1 MRLFWIQLGK
11 ELREQWATRK
21 TLVVLV
27 VMLAFGLISPISAR
41 ILPDLVASL
50 GQGQNVTIIL
60 PKPTTTDALAQ
71 FVKNTNQIIVFV
83 VLLLS
88 FTAVVAERERGLM
101 TLIFPHALPRS
112 TFVLA
117 KFVALALLLAVGIL
131 LEALAAYLY
140 TAILFA
146 APDPAPFIGMVIL
159 LYVYLLMFIA
169 LALLGS
175 TLGQT
180 TMAAAGITFAFVV
193 LVTLS
198 GIVFSFA
205 PGKLAE
211 WAAALAMGLPMPP
224 QWGALIATLLL
235 TVFAAAVS
243 CAALNRQEIVSAS
256 GT

>member
-11 ELREQWATRK
+11 ELHEQWATRRA
-21 TLVVLV
+21 LVVLV
-27 VMLAFGLISPISAR
+27 VMLAFGLLSPISAKL
-41 ILPDLVASL
+41 LPDLVASL
-50 GQGQNVTIIL
+50 GQGQNVTIIV
-60 PKPTTTDALAQ
+60 PKPTTTDALIQ

-101 TLIFPHALPRS
+101 TLVFPHALPRS

-117 KFVALALLLAVGIL
+117 KFVALALLLTVGIL

-140 TAILFA
+140 TTLLFT
-146 APDPAPFIGMVIL
+146 APDPARFVGVVIL
-159 LYVYLLMFIA
+159 LYVYLLLFVA
-169 LALLGS
+169 LAVLGS

-180 TMAAAGITFAFVV
+180 TMAAAAITFALVV

-198 GIVFSFA
+198 GIFFSFA

-211 WAAALAMGLPMPP
+211 WAAALAMGLPAPP
-224 QWGALIATLLL
+224 QWEALIATLLL
-235 TVFAAAVS
+235 TMLAAAAS
-243 CAALNRQEIVSAS
+243 CLAISRQEIASAS